1 MKKTAI
7 TSFVLLLTTI
17 SSALAC
23 EVCKKNQPKVLE
35 NITHGSG
42 PTGTIDYIITWSA
55 VVIVTITLV
64 MSIRFLL
71 RPKETGVDHIKNIVM
86 NQPN

>member
-7 TSFVLLLTTI
+7 TSFVLMLTTF

-64 MSIRFLL
+64 MSIRFLI

>member
-1 MKKTAI
+1 MKKIAI
-7 TSFVLLLTTI
+7 TSFVLLLTTF

-64 MSIRFLL
+64 MSIRFLI

>member
-7 TSFVLLLTTI
+7 TSFVLLLTNF

-64 MSIRFLL
+64 MSIRFLI